1 MLSSWI
7 LVSLDLQVWV
17 SLKDL
22 STTLW
27 LPELFKHFKWKRKV
41 NKFQKTVQRFQC
53 KKVVVGQFGLVQHVS
68 LSSFFSAAQCKFLA
82 NTCLVPT
89 HLSLWKFA
97 HCKMVHAWS
106 IVLDNQSLKFCAH
119 LYAKLLPS
127 AWVGGR
133 DNQVR
138 AGKAGKFLCFLDP
151 KTKFSNAMS
160 PVNNQLTWNVTWKD
174 AKSMSIIHPFY
185 VKSFAP
191 GKKLIFFI
199 LYHVYKLNSTFDF

>member
-27 LPELFKHFKWKRKV
+27 PPELFKHFKWKRKV
-41 NKFQKTVQRFQC
+41 SKFQKTVQRFQSV
-53 KKVVVGQFGLVQHVS
+53 KKVVVGQFGLVQHIS
-68 LSSFFSAAQCKFLA
+68 LSSFFFFSAAQCKFLA

-97 HCKMVHAWS
+97 HCKMVHVWS
-106 IVLDNQSLKFCAH
+106 IALDHQSLKF
-119 LYAKLLPS
+119 YEKLLPS

-133 DNQVR
+133 DKQVR
-138 AGKAGKFLCFLDP
+138 AGKAGKFWCFLDS
-151 KTKFSNAMS
+151 KTQFSNAVS
-160 PVNNQLTWNVTWKD
+160 PFNNQLTWNVAWKD

-199 LYHVYKLNSTFDF
+199 LYHVHKLNSTFDF